1 MVQDVASAD
10 HSELRD
16 NRRLESLLA
25 RISETVGPVRC
36 ELWFGEPGTVVWD
49 EAGVQFRFAS
59 EFEMNRV
66 VRQHGTQLRQAV
78 ESLAG
83 SPIPV
88 RFTVHLHSAGL
99 NDMKPVSSSSDETA
113 DPANALNRSGG
124 DLAEATE
131 KDRAGEATG
140 AASPEA
146 TPFAQVEACE
156 QLLPASSAGDF
167 GRALPKAGDAAER
180 RTGEPPVPGINGVR
194 ARVQASG
201 GKLGRSQRAA
211 DEPVGSTD
219 NRAAVNKSTPSRST
233 PTSSTPTSST
243 LRRGHSLE
251 SFWFGPE
258 NQLLETAIRENF
270 RGTGH
275 FSPLLIYGP
284 TGSGKSHLLEAI
296 CRRFRAAHSQRRCVC
311 LTAEEFLNEFV
322 YCLKKSGL
330 PMFRRKFR
338 DLDLLAIDDVHFL
351 AGKTATVNELNI
363 TLGQLV
369 REGKQVIL
377 TTERQPQELS
387 QLSQELMAHLHGG
400 LNCPL
405 RYPSLEGRRRILEM
419 LCEQRGWKFA
429 AEVLELVAQGI
440 DRDSRR
446 LAGALNRL
454 RAAEL
459 ATGRAATRESAQ
471 RDLCDLI
478 SVGETVSTLPRI
490 EKLVCEACG
499 IPPAQLRSDS
509 RTKKISSARMLAMW
523 LSRRHTSNALSE
535 IGDYF
540 GGRSHSTVVAA
551 EKRVQQWLEAGGN
564 IELENGVVPV
574 SDAVQLLARRL
585 RVG

>member
-1 MVQDVASAD
+1 MGGCPALEKEMVQDVASAD
-10 HSELRD
+10 HSELRNNLGLD
-16 NRRLESLLA
+16 SLLA

-49 EAGVQFRFAS
+49 EAGVQFRFES
-59 EFEMNRV
+59 EFSMNRV
-66 VRQHGTQLRQAV
+66 TRQYGAQLRQAV

-83 SPIPV
+83 ESTVV
-88 RFTVHLHSAGL
+88 RFVVYTGSAPGAGQG
-99 NDMKPVSSSSDETA
+99 SSDR
-113 DPANALNRSGG
+113 ANQVQVAPPSG
-124 DLAEATE
+124 LVE
-131 KDRAGEATG
+131 
-140 AASPEA
+140 P
-146 TPFAQVEACE
+146 QVVKPGE
-156 QLLPASSAGDF
+156 QLLPATTANGVRPSLEPGYSNGFAGV
-167 GRALPKAGDAAER
+167 GETDAAAVSAVRFDER
-180 RTGEPPVPGINGVR
+180 LDRDDPVSHIAPIPGINGVR
-194 ARVQASG
+194 ARVQAAEAQG
-201 GKLGRSQRAA
+201 
-211 DEPVGSTD
+211 
-219 NRAAVNKSTPSRST
+219 NRAGKTEREPIG
-233 PTSSTPTSST
+233 SSPRASS
-243 LRRGHSLE
+243 LRRGHTLE

-258 NQLLETAIRENF
+258 NQLLETAIRENA

-284 TGSGKSHLLEAI
+284 TGSGKTHLLEAI

-322 YCLKKSGL
+322 SCLKKSGL

-351 AGKTATVNELNI
+351 AGKTATVNELNV
-363 TLGQLV
+363 TLGQLI

-377 TTERQPQELS
+377 TTDRQPMELS
-387 QLSQELMAHLHGG
+387 QLSQELTARLHGG

-405 RYPSLEGRRRILEM
+405 RYPGIEGRRRILETI
-419 LCEQRGWKFA
+419 CEQRGWSFA
-429 AEVLELVAQGI
+429 PDVLELIALGI
-440 DRDSRR
+440 EQDCRR

-459 ATGRAATRESAQ
+459 ASGLVATRESAG
-471 RDLCDLI
+471 RDLCDLM
-478 SVGETVSTLPRI
+478 SVGDAVTTLPRI

-509 RTKKISSARMLAMW
+509 RTKRISSARMLAMW

-551 EKRVQQWLEAGGN
+551 EKRVEQWLEAGGK
-564 IELENGVVPV
+564 IELEGGVVPV
-574 SDAVQLLARRL
+574 SDALQLLARRL